1 MDYETET
8 TRRPL
13 SITKYETVDS
23 VDVFAMQ
30 RDLSYS
36 GVMVLPPSDQREDHT
51 YVLTLE
57 GFDRIFLSADQA
69 KAIALAVAK
78 VAVGEK
84 A

>member
-1 MDYETET
+1 MSRE
-8 TRRPL
+8 
-13 SITKYETVDS
+13 
-23 VDVFAMQ
+23 M
-30 RDLSYS
+30 SYS
-36 GVMVLPPSDQREDHT
+36 GVMTLPPSDNHEDHT

-57 GFDRIFLSADQA
+57 GFDRIFLSEDQA

>member
-1 MDYETET
+1 MDTQKET

-13 SITKYETVDS
+13 SITKYESVDS
-23 VDVFAMQ
+23 VDVFAMS
-30 RDLSYS
+30 REMSYS
-36 GVMVLPPSDQREDHT
+36 GVMTLPPSDNHEDHT

-57 GFDRIFLSADQA
+57 GFDRIFLSEDQA

>member
-1 MDYETET
+1 MGNETET
-8 TRRPL
+8 NRRPL
-13 SITKYETVDS
+13 PITEYKTVDS

-30 RDLSYS
+30 REMSYS
-36 GVMVLPPSDQREDHT
+36 GVMTLPPSDNREDHT

-57 GFDRIFLSADQA
+57 GFDRIFLSAEQA

-78 VAVGEK
+78 VAAGEE

>member
-1 MDYETET
+1 MGNETET

-13 SITKYETVDS
+13 SIKEYESVDC
-23 VDVFAMQ
+23 VDVFAMS
-30 RDLSYS
+30 REMSYS
-36 GVMVLPPSDQREDHT
+36 GVMTLPPSDNHEDRT

-57 GFDRIFLSADQA
+57 GFDRIFLSEDQA